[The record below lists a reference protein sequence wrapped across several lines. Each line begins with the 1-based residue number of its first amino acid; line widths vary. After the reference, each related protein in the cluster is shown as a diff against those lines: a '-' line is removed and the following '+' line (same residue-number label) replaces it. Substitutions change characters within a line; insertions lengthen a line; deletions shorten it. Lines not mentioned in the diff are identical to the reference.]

1 MGYGEDGC
9 ERLWMTKT
17 KVLSAQPN
25 ATMLVHTHRFR
36 ADSSCQE
43 QILQCRLF
51 QFNRLNYN
59 LVCMQCMHC
68 PYHLCF

>member
-25 ATMLVHTHRFR
+25 AKMLVHIGSGQTLPVRSR
-36 ADSSCQE
+36 SYNVDY
-43 QILQCRLF
+43 
-51 QFNRLNYN
+51 FNLIG
-59 LVCMQCMHC
+59 
-68 PYHLCF
+68 